1 MPSSVPG
8 TQCLLN
14 RCLRFFHALNF
25 TPLSDYVFQI
35 LGHSSLSIRSSIK
48 IGIVPWLPH
57 QGFSEYGLER
67 LYKTIFLT
75 QNLNLSQFFL
85 ASLKHVMIVWS
96 SFSLNVMILT
106 FLFHRSSW
114 ECNRSIEVKSPLYR
128 KMHIHMEQH
137 TSSPWSQDPWFPEV
151 FPCTPD
157 GELHSMPNI
166 FFFFFLLQKTQIL
179 FEIHEFQVV
188 MELDK
193 SSFTIANI
201 TKGKLWI
208 NSISQAMC
216 EYWFQPCHLAFCTL
230 SEETILPAFQGK
242 AHLPQW

>member
-14 RCLRFFHALNF
+14 RCLRFFHSLNF
-25 TPLSDYVFQI
+25 IPPSDYVFQI

-48 IGIVPWLPH
+48 IRIVPWLPH
-57 QGFSEYGLER
+57 QGFSEYCLER

-85 ASLKHVMIVWS
+85 ASLKHVVIVWS

-137 TSSPWSQDPWFPEV
+137 TISPWSQNPWFPEV

-166 FFFFFLLQKTQIL
+166 FFFFCYRRLKF
-179 FEIHEFQVV
+179 
-188 MELDK
+188 
-193 SSFTIANI
+193 
-201 TKGKLWI
+201 
-208 NSISQAMC
+208 
-216 EYWFQPCHLAFCTL
+216 
-230 SEETILPAFQGK
+230 
-242 AHLPQW
+242 